1 MIILSFESKN
11 KAREYFNF
19 ILSNA
24 SIKTE
29 TIILN
34 DFAYQYD
41 YEICIDLLY
50 SKSGDFLYNYEMFR
64 VYVRVEDKK
73 VLIFAE
79 NEINFTNG
87 IRILKSGNSKI
98 FFEYIADNEFHEKTV
113 NDIIK
118 LMKEKEENH
127 E

>member
-24 SIKTE
+24 SIKLE
-29 TIILN
+29 TIVLN

-79 NEINFTNG
+79 DELDFQW
-87 IRILKSGNSKI
+87 S
-98 FFEYIADNEFHEKTV
+98 EKHISDCFLALYCKHKL
-113 NDIIK
+113 NIK
-118 LMKEKEENH
+118 VEKEQEYV
-127 E
+127 

>member
-24 SIKTE
+24 SIKLE
-29 TIILN
+29 TIVLN

-79 NEINFTNG
+79 DELDFQW
-87 IRILKSGNSKI
+87 S
-98 FFEYIADNEFHEKTV
+98 EKHISDYFLALFAKHKL
-113 NDIIK
+113 NIK
-118 LMKEKEENH
+118 VEKEQEYV
-127 E
+127 